1 MPLSGSHLEILQH
14 RRVDS
19 YAEQRLNQLQAD
31 LVYTARMWARDEVG
45 AAIAH
50 ELNEPLTALLL
61 YLHAIEQ
68 ASECPATPNGAVPG
82 MRGIVEKA
90 LREVERACSLMERMR
105 HTVEIPIE
113 AESAIARGREPVGTW
128 AHGYPPSG
136 NGDGHLSRPSSS
148 QSVHQPVLTPREREV
163 LAQITAG
170 ASNKEG
176 ARNLGISTR
185 TFEVHR
191 AHIMEKLGAKNAAD
205 LVRIALSDI
214 K

>member
-1 MPLSGSHLEILQH
+1 MTLNGPPLEISHH
-14 RRVDS
+14 RRANS
-19 YAEQRLNQLQAD
+19 YGEQRLNQLQAD
-31 LVYTARMWARDEVG
+31 LVYVARMWARDEVG

-68 ASECPATPNGAVPG
+68 ASERPAGLDGTLTP
-82 MRGIVEKA
+82 MQGIVEKA
-90 LREVERACSLMERMR
+90 LREVERACGMMERMR
-105 HTVEIPIE
+105 RTVERPVE
-113 AESAIARGREPVGTW
+113 AESAVARGRQAIGAW
-128 AHGYPPSG
+128 AHDYLQSG
-136 NGDGHLSRPSSS
+136 SGEGLFRSSS
-148 QSVHQPVLTPREREV
+148 HQSVLTPREREV
-163 LAQITAG
+163 LAQITSG

-176 ARNLGISTR
+176 GRDLGISTR

-205 LVRIALSDI
+205 LVRIALSNT